1 LANNGRRRDKKGL
14 NAGRLRRFG
23 FFEVDAL
30 LERGIGVKLEQED
43 YSLDRSRFKTAKGCE
58 RRLVVRLD
66 QLGEFSRSS
75 CSSLLFLLIGEHFV
89 GSFERR

>member
-75 CSSLLFLLIGEHFV
+75 CSSLLFLLIDW
-89 GSFERR
+89 